1 MANGP
6 DDHSGIPPSAEQGH
20 RSPSGPLR
28 QQADGS
34 RPWWRSGAFR
44 QAIRASDSY
53 GLLLALL
60 LLDYIL
66 LSLIQNR
73 RWSDL
78 VVGVPIVLSMLL
90 AMHTSRAHR
99 HAIRLARM
107 AGVLVVVLGI
117 VSAFTG
123 QNLLS
128 GSIGFLFCV
137 LLAVSVYVILRRV
150 LGHERVGME
159 TIMGA
164 LCVYIIIGLAFTF
177 LFIAIAKVSTQ
188 PFLAQPPPY
197 HSPSDYLYL
206 SFVTL
211 TTVGFGDLTPAS
223 KVARSVVV
231 LEALMGQVFLV
242 TLVARLVALFGTEQR
257 RSEADFFKQRREE
270 VSDND
275 SP

>member
-1 MANGP
+1 V
-6 DDHSGIPPSAEQGH
+6 IPPSAHVGDGAAPGTLGPQPD
-20 RSPSGPLR
+20 PSL
-28 QQADGS
+28 
-34 RPWWRSGAFR
+34 PWWRSGAFR
-44 QAIRASDSY
+44 QAVRASDSY

-60 LLDYIL
+60 LVDYIL
-66 LSLIQNR
+66 LSLIQTR

-78 VVGVPIVLSMLL
+78 VVGVPIELSLLL
-90 AMHTSRAHR
+90 AMHTSRANI
-99 HAIRLARM
+99 HAIRLARL
-107 AGVLVVVLGI
+107 AGVLVVTLGI

-128 GSIGFLFCV
+128 GAIGFLFCV
-137 LLAVSVYVILRRV
+137 LLIVSIFVILRRV
-150 LGHERVGME
+150 LGHERVGTE
-159 TIMGA
+159 TILGA
-164 LCVYIIIGLAFTF
+164 LCVYIMIGLMFTF
-177 LFIAIAKVSTQ
+177 LFIAIARVSTT

-197 HSPSDYLYL
+197 HSPADYLYL

-223 KVARSVVV
+223 KLARSVVV

-257 RSEADFFKQRREE
+257 RSEADVAGERRDA
-270 VSDND
+270 SDHE

>member
-6 DDHSGIPPSAEQGH
+6 DEHGGIPPSAGDGA
-20 RSPSGPLR
+20 RPSGPLR
-28 QQADGS
+28 QQPDGS

-66 LSLIQNR
+66 LSLIQTR

-78 VVGVPIVLSMLL
+78 IVGVPIVLSMLL

-99 HAIRLARM
+99 HAIRLARL
-107 AGVLVVVLGI
+107 AGVVVVALGI
-117 VSAFTG
+117 ISAFTG
-123 QNLLS
+123 HSLLS
-128 GSIGFLFCV
+128 GAIGFLFCV

-150 LGHERVGME
+150 LGHERVGIE
-159 TIMGA
+159 TILGA
-164 LCVYIIIGLAFTF
+164 LCVYIIIGLLFTF
-177 LFIAIAKVSTQ
+177 LFIAIARVSNQ
-188 PFLAQPPPY
+188 PFLAQPPPK
-197 HSPSDYLYL
+197 HSPADYLYL

-211 TTVGFGDLTPAS
+211 TTVGFGDLTPAT
-223 KVARSVVV
+223 KLARSVVV

-242 TLVARLVALFGTEQR
+242 TLVARLVALFGSEQR
-257 RSEADFFKQRREE
+257 RSEADVLRERRNASDEE
-270 VSDND
+270 

>member
-1 MANGP
+1 MANGQ
-6 DDHSGIPPSAEQGH
+6 DDHREIQVPADDGH
-20 RSPSGPLR
+20 RPPSGPLR
-28 QQADGS
+28 RRPDGS

-44 QAIRASDSY
+44 QAVRTSDSY

-60 LLDYIL
+60 LLDYVL

-73 RWSDL
+73 RWSDI
-78 VVGVPIVLSMLL
+78 VVGVPIVLSLLL
-90 AMHTSRAHR
+90 AMHTSRAHI
-99 HAIRLARM
+99 HAIRLARL
-107 AGVLVVVLGI
+107 AGVVVVALGI

-128 GSIGFLFCV
+128 GAIGFMFAV

-159 TIMGA
+159 TILGA
-164 LCVYIIIGLAFTF
+164 LCVYIIIGLMFTF
-177 LFIAIAKVSTQ
+177 LFIAIARVSAT

-242 TLVARLVALFGTEQR
+242 TLVARLVALFGSEQR
-257 RSEADFFKQRREE
+257 RSESDVLRQRRDA
-270 VSDND
+270 SDQE

>member
-6 DDHSGIPPSAEQGH
+6 EDHSEITPSVDDGH
-20 RSPSGPLR
+20 RPPSGPLR

-44 QAIRASDSY
+44 QAVRASDSY

-60 LLDYIL
+60 LVDYVL

-78 VVGVPIVLSMLL
+78 VVGVPIVLSLLL
-90 AMHTSRAHR
+90 AMHTSRAHI
-99 HAIRLARM
+99 HAIRLARL

-128 GSIGFLFCV
+128 GAIGFLFAV

-159 TIMGA
+159 TILGA
-164 LCVYIIIGLAFTF
+164 LCVYIIIGLMFTF
-177 LFIAIAKVSTQ
+177 LFIAVARVSTQ
-188 PFLAQPPPY
+188 PFLAQPPRN

-223 KVARSVVV
+223 KLARSVVV

-257 RSEADFFKQRREE
+257 RSEADFLQQRRNATDDE
-270 VSDND
+270 SH
-275 SP
+275 

>member
-6 DDHSGIPPSAEQGH
+6 DNTSEIQGSADDGD
-20 RSPSGPLR
+20 RPAPGPLGH
-28 QQADGS
+28 QTDGS

-60 LLDYIL
+60 LLDYVL
-66 LSLIQNR
+66 LSLIQTR

-78 VVGVPIVLSMLL
+78 IVGVPIVLSLLL
-90 AMHTSRAHR
+90 AMHTSRAHI
-99 HAIRLARM
+99 HAIRLARL
-107 AGVLVVVLGI
+107 AGVVVVILGI
-117 VSAFTG
+117 VSALTG

-128 GSIGFLFCV
+128 GAIGFLFCV

-159 TIMGA
+159 TILGA
-164 LCVYIIIGLAFTF
+164 LCVYIIIGLLFTF
-177 LFIAIAKVSTQ
+177 MFIAIARVSTT
-188 PFLAQPPPY
+188 PFLAQPPSN
-197 HSPSDYLYL
+197 HSPADYLYL

-257 RSEADFFKQRREE
+257 RSEADVLRQRRGASEE
-270 VSDND
+270 E

>member
-6 DDHSGIPPSAEQGH
+6 DDTSEIQGSADDGD
-20 RSPSGPLR
+20 RPAPGPLGH
-28 QQADGS
+28 QTDGS

-60 LLDYIL
+60 LLDYVL
-66 LSLIQNR
+66 LSLIQTR

-78 VVGVPIVLSMLL
+78 IVGVPIVLSLLL
-90 AMHTSRAHR
+90 AMHTSRAHI
-99 HAIRLARM
+99 HAIRLARL
-107 AGVLVVVLGI
+107 AGVVVVILGI
-117 VSAFTG
+117 VSALTG

-128 GSIGFLFCV
+128 GAIRFLFCV

-159 TIMGA
+159 TILGA
-164 LCVYIIIGLAFTF
+164 LCVYIIIGLLFTF
-177 LFIAIAKVSTQ
+177 MFIAIARVSTT
-188 PFLAQPPPY
+188 PFLAQPPSN
-197 HSPSDYLYL
+197 HSPADYLYL

-257 RSEADFFKQRREE
+257 RSEADVLRQRRGASEE
-270 VSDND
+270 E

>member
-6 DDHSGIPPSAEQGH
+6 DDTSEIQGSADDGD
-20 RSPSGPLR
+20 RPAPGPLGH
-28 QQADGS
+28 QTDGS

-60 LLDYIL
+60 LLDYVL
-66 LSLIQNR
+66 LSLIQTR

-78 VVGVPIVLSMLL
+78 IVGVPIVLSLLL
-90 AMHTSRAHR
+90 AMHTSRAHI
-99 HAIRLARM
+99 HAIRLARL
-107 AGVLVVVLGI
+107 AGVVVVILGI
-117 VSAFTG
+117 VSALTG

-128 GSIGFLFCV
+128 GAIGFLFCV

-159 TIMGA
+159 TILGA
-164 LCVYIIIGLAFTF
+164 LCVYIIIGLLFTF
-177 LFIAIAKVSTQ
+177 MFIAIARVSTT
-188 PFLAQPPPY
+188 PFLAQPPSN
-197 HSPSDYLYL
+197 HSPADYLYL

-257 RSEADFFKQRREE
+257 RSEADVLRQRRGASEE
-270 VSDND
+270 E

>member
-1 MANGP
+1 LANGP
-6 DDHSGIPPSAEQGH
+6 DDHSVIPPSANEGDGGTA
-20 RSPSGPLR
+20 GPLGP
-28 QQADGS
+28 QADAS
-34 RPWWRSGAFR
+34 LPWWRSSAFR
-44 QAIRASDSY
+44 QAVRASDSY

-60 LLDYIL
+60 LLDYVL
-66 LSLIQNR
+66 LSLIQTR

-78 VVGVPIVLSMLL
+78 VVGVPIELSLLL
-90 AMHTSRAHR
+90 AMHTSRANI
-99 HAIRLARM
+99 HAIRLARL
-107 AGVLVVVLGI
+107 AGVLVVTLGI

-128 GSIGFLFCV
+128 GAIGFLFCV
-137 LLAVSVYVILRRV
+137 LLIVSIFVILRRV
-150 LGHERVGME
+150 LGHERVGTE
-159 TIMGA
+159 TILGA
-164 LCVYIIIGLAFTF
+164 LCVYIMIGLMFTF
-177 LFIAIAKVSTQ
+177 LFIAIARVSTT

-197 HSPSDYLYL
+197 HSPADYLYL

-223 KVARSVVV
+223 KLARSVVV

-257 RSEADFFKQRREE
+257 RSEADVARERRDASNPE
-270 VSDND
+270 

>member
-6 DDHSGIPPSAEQGH
+6 DDHSQIQGSSDVGH
-20 RSPSGPLR
+20 RPPAGPLR
-28 QQADGS
+28 QQSDGS

-44 QAIRASDSY
+44 QAVRASDSY

-60 LLDYIL
+60 LVDYVL
-66 LSLIQNR
+66 LSLIQTR

-78 VVGVPIVLSMLL
+78 VVGVPIVLSLLL
-90 AMHTSRAHR
+90 AMHTSRAHI
-99 HAIRLARM
+99 HAIRLARL
-107 AGVLVVVLGI
+107 AGVLVIVLGI
-117 VSAFTG
+117 ISAFTG

-128 GSIGFLFCV
+128 GAIGFLFAV

-159 TIMGA
+159 TILGA
-164 LCVYIIIGLAFTF
+164 LCVYIIIGLMFTF
-177 LFIAIAKVSTQ
+177 LFIAIARVSTQ
-188 PFLAQPPPY
+188 PFLAQPPRN

-223 KVARSVVV
+223 KLARSVVV

-257 RSEADFFKQRREE
+257 RSEADVLRQRRDA
-270 VSDND
+270 SDQE
-275 SP
+275 SR

>member
-6 DDHSGIPPSAEQGH
+6 EDHSEITPSVDDGH
-20 RSPSGPLR
+20 RRPSGPLR

-44 QAIRASDSY
+44 QAVRASDSY

-60 LLDYIL
+60 LVDYVL

-78 VVGVPIVLSMLL
+78 V
-90 AMHTSRAHR
+90 AMHTSRAHI
-99 HAIRLARM
+99 HAIRLARL

-128 GSIGFLFCV
+128 GAIGFLFAV

-164 LCVYIIIGLAFTF
+164 LCVYIIIGLMFTF
-177 LFIAIAKVSTQ
+177 LFIAIARVSTQ
-188 PFLAQPPPY
+188 PFLAQPPRN

-223 KVARSVVV
+223 KLARSVVV

-257 RSEADFFKQRREE
+257 RSEADFLQQRRNATDDE
-270 VSDND
+270 SH
-275 SP
+275 

>member
-6 DDHSGIPPSAEQGH
+6 DDHGKIEG
-20 RSPSGPLR
+20 SGPHPGPAPHR
-28 QQADGS
+28 ADGS
-34 RPWWRSGAFR
+34 RRRGRSGAIR

-60 LLDYIL
+60 LLDYVL
-66 LSLIQNR
+66 LSLIQTK

-78 VVGVPIVLSMLL
+78 VVGVPIVASMLL
-90 AMHTSRAHR
+90 AMHTSRAHI
-99 HAIRLARM
+99 HAIRLARV
-107 AGVLVVVLGI
+107 AGVIVVVLGI

-123 QNLLS
+123 QSLLS
-128 GSIGFLFCV
+128 GAIGFLFC
-137 LLAVSVYVILRRV
+137 LLLVVSVFVILRRV
-150 LGHERVGME
+150 LGHERVGIE
-159 TIMGA
+159 TILGA
-164 LCVYIIIGLAFTF
+164 LCVYIIIGLMFTF
-177 LFIAIAKVSTQ
+177 LFIAIARVSTT

-197 HSPSDYLYL
+197 HSPADYLYL

-223 KVARSVVV
+223 KLARSVVV
-231 LEALMGQVFLV
+231 LEAMIGQVFLV

-257 RSEADFFKQRREE
+257 RSEADVLRQRRGASEPDE
-270 VSDND
+270 

>member
-6 DDHSGIPPSAEQGH
+6 DDTSEIQGSEDDGD
-20 RSPSGPLR
+20 RPAPGPLGH
-28 QQADGS
+28 QTDGS
-34 RPWWRSGAFR
+34 GPWWRSGAFR

-60 LLDYIL
+60 LLDYVL
-66 LSLIQNR
+66 LSLIQTR

-78 VVGVPIVLSMLL
+78 IVGVPIVLSLLL
-90 AMHTSRAHR
+90 AMHTSRAHI
-99 HAIRLARM
+99 HAIRLARL
-107 AGVLVVVLGI
+107 AGVVVVILGI
-117 VSAFTG
+117 VSALTG

-128 GSIGFLFCV
+128 GAIGFLFCV

-159 TIMGA
+159 TILGA
-164 LCVYIIIGLAFTF
+164 LCVYIIIGLLFTF
-177 LFIAIAKVSTQ
+177 LFIAIARVSTT
-188 PFLAQPPPY
+188 PFLAQPPPN
-197 HSPSDYLYL
+197 HSPADYLYL

-257 RSEADFFKQRREE
+257 RSEADVLRQRRGASEE
-270 VSDND
+270 E

>member
-1 MANGP
+1 LANGP
-6 DDHSGIPPSAEQGH
+6 DDHRVIPPSTDVGDGAAPGTLGPQPD
-20 RSPSGPLR
+20 PSL
-28 QQADGS
+28 
-34 RPWWRSGAFR
+34 PWWRSGAFR
-44 QAIRASDSY
+44 QAVRASDSY

-66 LSLIQNR
+66 LSLIQTR

-78 VVGVPIVLSMLL
+78 VVGVPIELSLLL
-90 AMHTSRAHR
+90 AMHTSRANI
-99 HAIRLARM
+99 HAIRLARL
-107 AGVLVVVLGI
+107 AGMLVVTLGI

-128 GSIGFLFCV
+128 GAIGFLFCV
-137 LLAVSVYVILRRV
+137 LLIVSIFVILRRV
-150 LGHERVGME
+150 LGHERVGTE
-159 TIMGA
+159 TILGA
-164 LCVYIIIGLAFTF
+164 LCVYIMIGLMFTF
-177 LFIAIAKVSTQ
+177 LFIAIARVSTT

-197 HSPSDYLYL
+197 HSPADYLYL

-223 KVARSVVV
+223 KLARSVVV

-257 RSEADFFKQRREE
+257 RSEADVARERMDA
-270 VSDND
+270 SDHE